1 MEDCNCFQIRIILQ
15 YARLLWILAILFC
28 FEASFEISHLSNP
41 NVLKEIIWIE
51 KAGESVLEKSSEIYA
66 KA

>member
-1 MEDCNCFQIRIILQ
+1 MRVL
-15 YARLLWILAILFC
+15 
-28 FEASFEISHLSNP
+28 FEASSDFRRLAKPNFETCYASNP

-51 KAGESVLEKSSEIYA
+51 KAGESVLQKSSEIYA